1 MLAKVTHSSISNRAG
16 FRRMIKGV
24 AIGFGVVV
32 LSAASLGQASAQSDI
47 ASDILND
54 IFGEDWPFP
63 TTGTV
68 IVDEAPTQS
77 ADPGGIGEITLGGN
91 TGGSVIMGGGSG
103 GVSIGGGSSSSG
115 GGAGSGNSAG

>member
-1 MLAKVTHSSISNRAG
+1 MLAKITNSSISNRAG
-16 FRRMIKGV
+16 FRRMIKGAV
-24 AIGFGVVV
+24 IGFGVVV
-32 LSAASLGQASAQSDI
+32 LSTASLGQASAQSDI

-63 TTGTV
+63 TTGSIV
-68 IVDEAPTQS
+68 VDEAPTSS

-115 GGAGSGNSAG
+115 GGGGSGNSAG

>member
-1 MLAKVTHSSISNRAG
+1 MLAKVTHSSIANSAG

-32 LSAASLGQASAQSDI
+32 LGAASLGQASAQSDL
-47 ASDILND
+47 ADDILND

-63 TTGTV
+63 TAGTV
-68 IVDEAPTQS
+68 VVGDSGS
-77 ADPGGIGEITLGGN
+77 AESGGIGEITLGGN

-103 GVSIGGGSSSSG
+103 GVSIGGGASSSG
-115 GGAGSGNSAG
+115 GGGGSGNSAG

>member
-1 MLAKVTHSSISNRAG
+1 MFANVTDSSILSRTGLRQIA
-16 FRRMIKGV
+16 KGV

-32 LSAASLGQASAQSDI
+32 LSVASLGQASAQSDI
-47 ASDILND
+47 ANDILAE
-54 IFGEDWPFP
+54 IFGEDWPYP
-63 TTGTV
+63 AAGSLV
-68 IVDEAPTQS
+68 VEEEPTQS

-115 GGAGSGNSAG
+115 G

>member
-1 MLAKVTHSSISNRAG
+1 MVKAT
-16 FRRMIKGV
+16 

-47 ASDILND
+47 TSDILND

-63 TTGTV
+63 TTATV
-68 IVDEAPTQS
+68 VDEAPTQS

-115 GGAGSGNSAG
+115 GGGGSGNSAG